1 MLISKRAQGVATLK
15 GCPTGVLNFL
25 NIKLSMKISYN
36 WLKEYVYFYLSPQE
50 LAERLTNVGLVVA
63 DIKQVEDDFC
73 LDIEVTSNRPDCL
86 GVIGIARDTA
96 AAVGGSLQISN
107 VIPSWDKGQI
117 TDKATPS
124 DIAKWVAVAVEDTML
139 CPRYTAQIIQ
149 HVTIGPSPEWMQKRL
164 KCLGLRPV
172 NNVVDVT
179 NYVMMETGQPLHAF
193 DYDKIADKKI
203 VVRRATIG
211 EEIVTI
217 NGARRA
223 LFHDMLVIADGKSP
237 IAVAGVMGGKDTEVT
252 ESTRRILLECAL
264 FEPRQVRRTSRVLGI
279 ASDSSYRFE
288 RGIDPE
294 ITEYASRRAANLIQ
308 SCAGG
313 EVVSGFVDVRSGKC
327 ETKKITLRMERLNKI
342 IGVEIKKEVA
352 VDILKRLHFRV
363 LNETGSLIDVD
374 APSFR
379 GDVYREID
387 LIEEVARIYGYNN
400 IPTKTAISVRGSVK
414 NKYETVE
421 NDVRRLLTGIGFYE
435 AKTFSIVDTSVLQ
448 SINLWSHSSG
458 LDIANPLRQ
467 EESRLRTSLLPSLI
481 NVKRY
486 NANHGTERV
495 KTFEIAK
502 VYLAGEKLPQEK
514 TCLSIL
520 ADIDFLTAKGIIEA
534 ILTHL
539 GIFSKCESIPF
550 SKPELFR
557 DGYAAR
563 MLLDGKVLGYLGE
576 GCKDLAFN
584 APPCLAE
591 LDMDLL
597 VENANFKKNYQA
609 LPQHPPVFRDLALLV
624 DEEITWASV
633 EKAITGTKVSFLKN
647 INFFDV
653 YRGKQI
659 PAGKKSIAFNLCFQA
674 QDRTLK
680 SEEVDIAQTTIIDT
694 LHKTLNAELRTQ

>member
-1 MLISKRAQGVATLK
+1 
-15 GCPTGVLNFL
+15 
-25 NIKLSMKISYN
+25 MKISFN
-36 WLKEYVYFYLSPQE
+36 WLKEYVYFSLTPQE
-50 LAERLTNVGLVVA
+50 LAVRLTNVGLVVA

-73 LDIEVTSNRPDCL
+73 LEIEVTSNRPDCL
-86 GVIGIARDTA
+86 GAIGIARDTA
-96 AAVGGSLQISN
+96 AAVGGSLQIPA
-107 VIPSWDKGQI
+107 VMPVVEKGK
-117 TDKATPS
+117 TVDKATLA
-124 DIAKWVAVAVEDTML
+124 DIAKWVTVAVEDAML

-164 KCLGLRPV
+164 KCIGLRPV

-203 VVRRATIG
+203 VVRRAKAG

-217 NGARRA
+217 NGARRV
-223 LFHDMLVIADGKSP
+223 LFHDMLVIADGKNP
-237 IAVAGVMGGKDTEVT
+237 VAVAGVMGGKDTEVT

-264 FEPRQVRRTSRVLGI
+264 FEPRQVRRTSRTLGV

-288 RGIDPE
+288 RGVDPE

-308 SCAGG
+308 SCASG
-313 EVVSGFVDVRSGKC
+313 ETVNGFIDVRAGKH

-342 IGVEIKKEVA
+342 IGVEIKKEVV

-363 LNETGSLIDVD
+363 LNETASLIDVD

-387 LIEEVARIYGYNN
+387 LIEEVARIYGFNN
-400 IPTKTAISVRGSVK
+400 IPTKTSISVRGSVK

-421 NDVRRLLTGIGFYE
+421 NDVRRLLTGIGCCE

-448 SINLWSHSSG
+448 SINLWSGASG
-458 LDIANPLRQ
+458 MDIANPLRQ

-486 NANHGTERV
+486 NANHGTDYV
-495 KTFEIAK
+495 KMFEIAK

-514 TCLSIL
+514 TCLSFIYNN
-520 ADIDFLTAKGIIEA
+520 DKRPNENRSDDFFLDAKGIIEVT
-534 ILTHL
+534 LKHL
-539 GIFSKCESIPF
+539 GISSKCKSIPF
-550 SKPELFR
+550 SKPELFKN
-557 DGYAAR
+557 GYAAR
-563 MLLDGKVLGYLGE
+563 ILLDDKILGYLGV
-576 GCKDLAFN
+576 GCKGLEFAE
-584 APPCLAE
+584 PTCLAE

-597 VENANFKKNYQA
+597 VEKANFTKNYQA

-624 DEEITWASV
+624 DEEVVWASI
-633 EKAITGTKVSFLKN
+633 EKAIAGTNVPFLKK
-647 INFFDV
+647 IHFFDV
-653 YRGKQI
+653 YCGKQI

-680 SEEVDIAQTTIIDT
+680 SEEVDIAQTTIVDT
-694 LHKTLNAELRTQ
+694 LRKTFMADLRK